1 MVCAG
6 KRRYVRGGSLSTH
19 MDLHVVELSSSHEP
33 SEPTGA
39 NKDIGTSE
47 LTPEVSSNLEH
58 LDRIE
63 LDSEVGK
70 DTAPAAK
77 TGEKKKKNDDQSHS
91 GSSPTKSN
99 VDLGKHNVEKEMTM
113 DEVNSTDQTLGGNE
127 ENENSAKED
136 DKAENDQ
143 EEEAKNKM
151 KSSKKKKGK
160 GMREKQMIL
169 QQLMFLLKKREFRL
183 RKQGPSNLPA
193 TLILRKLLRTP
204 EKWLLRNVLKFL
216 SQSLNTRR
224 RLTRL

>member
-1 MVCAG
+1 
-6 KRRYVRGGSLSTH
+6 
-19 MDLHVVELSSSHEP
+19 
-33 SEPTGA
+33 
-39 NKDIGTSE
+39 
-47 LTPEVSSNLEH
+47 
-58 LDRIE
+58 
-63 LDSEVGK
+63 
-70 DTAPAAK
+70 
-77 TGEKKKKNDDQSHS
+77 
-91 GSSPTKSN
+91 
-99 VDLGKHNVEKEMTM
+99 MTM